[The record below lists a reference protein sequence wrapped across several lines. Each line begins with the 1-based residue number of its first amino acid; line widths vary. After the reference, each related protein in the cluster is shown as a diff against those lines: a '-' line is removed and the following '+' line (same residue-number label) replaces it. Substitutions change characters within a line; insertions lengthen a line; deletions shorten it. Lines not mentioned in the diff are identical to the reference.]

1 MLSSVLLW
9 SSLLMIIV
17 LSTFFS
23 VRAKLRSLKKEG
35 SVVRFD
41 NDTVLIDEVR

>member
-9 SSLLMIIV
+9 SSLLVIV
-17 LSTFFS
+17 VVSTYFS
-23 VRAKLRSLKKEG
+23 VRAKLRRLKKEG
-35 SVVRFD
+35 AVVRFD